1 MRFKNWLLQEME
13 SAEDITK
20 KYSSIIL
27 GSPDYPSTVR
37 NLNQAGVVADFDVNR
52 HGSLGHRWAEL
63 FYKIITADTGG
74 GNDEALDK
82 QLAGLNSQI
91 SSMGFKS
98 LDSSDPFYFFATP
111 GKHDPGNKVKI
122 HVKIPHENLD
132 LLIKLVEIIKQ
143 NSSNI
148 RQFKFCSFGGSFKSR
163 RDNFVIYLSKQGE
176 QIIEQIT
183 SSIKGIGLKTD
194 IGNDYQGSNG
204 SSLSQTQL
212 VSLRLAAMI
221 VSRPKA
227 PQPKF
232 ANSSL
237 WQTTEKQFVESDPV
251 ASRYLGKATATTPPA
266 PNVPTPAP
274 VRGGSMPQ
282 TATPSPVRGGSTPQP
297 ATPATNGYAVNRG
310 DRQKE
315 LNNRGFDTRGL
326 SARQI
331 HDLYDDMLRRG

>member
-13 SAEDITK
+13 SAEDITQ
-20 KYSSIIL
+20 KYSRIIL

-37 NLNQAGVVADFDVNR
+37 SLNQAGVVADFDVNR
-52 HGSLGHRWAEL
+52 HGSLGHKWAEL

-74 GNDEALDK
+74 GNDEALDR
-82 QLAGLNSQI
+82 QLASLNSQI

-221 VSRPKA
+221 VSRPNA
-227 PQPKF
+227 PQAKF
-232 ANSSL
+232 ANSSM

-251 ASRYLGKATATTPPA
+251 ASIYLGKATAPA
-266 PNVPTPAP
+266 PTAPAP

-282 TATPSPVRGGSTPQP
+282 PATPAPTAPAPIRGVSTPQP